1 MTEVTAPRQPVTGVP
16 RVSSGVSARQRR
28 RGRSA
33 HPRSMERLVT
43 TVTCVDEAGVGRRR
57 QNEVYRA
64 GVYGRSPRVPV
75 AARALQARAKQALNP
90 RAYAYVAGGAGDEV
104 TQRANRAAFDRWA
117 VIPRVLR
124 DVSTRDTSVELFGRR
139 LPAPVLLGPVGALEL
154 VHREADL
161 AVARAAA
168 SAGVPMVFSNQA
180 SVSMEDCAAVMG
192 SGPDAAPRWF
202 QLYWSTSDELVESL
216 VGRAEAVG
224 CDALVV
230 TLDTTMLGWRPRDLD
245 LGHLPFALGK
255 GIAQYPSDPVFRE
268 LVEKRAAAAG
278 PREPQPRPT
287 PAAVRALGG
296 MARAWPGSLRENL
309 RSPLPRAAV
318 ETFLGIYSRPSITW
332 DDLAWLRSRTRLPI
346 PLKGVRPPE
355 AARRAL
361 DAGVDGV
368 VVSTHGGRQ
377 VDRSISA
384 LDALPEVV
392 GAVAG
397 RAPVLLDSGI
407 RSGADVFTAVALGA
421 RAVLPGRRFG
431 WVRGLAGE
439 EGVRKVIS
447 DVLGEFDLTLGLTGH
462 TAVEQVSPDVLR
474 RVG

>member
-1 MTEVTAPRQPVTGVP
+1 MD
-16 RVSSGVSARQRR
+16 SA
-28 RGRSA
+28 
-33 HPRSMERLVT
+33 
-43 TVTCVDEAGVGRRR
+43 AGTGRRR
-57 QNEVYRA
+57 QDEVYRA
-64 GVYGRSPRVPV
+64 GVYGRRPRVPTV
-75 AARALQARAKQALNP
+75 ARALQRRARQHLSA
-90 RAYAYVAGGAGDEV
+90 RAYAYVAGGAGDEA

-117 VIPRVLR
+117 VVPRVLR

-139 LPAPVLLGPVGALEL
+139 LPAPLLLGPVGALEL
-154 VHREADL
+154 VHPEADL

-168 SAGVPMVFSNQA
+168 GLGVPMVFSNQA
-180 SVSMEDCAAVMG
+180 SVPMEECAAVMG
-192 SGPDAAPRWF
+192 SAPRWF

-216 VGRAEAVG
+216 VGRAEASG
-224 CDALVV
+224 CEALVV
-230 TLDTTMLGWRPRDLD
+230 TLDTTMLGWRPRALD
-245 LGHLPFALGK
+245 LGHLPFAQGK
-255 GIAQYPSDPVFRE
+255 GIAQYISDPVFRR
-268 LVEKRAAAAG
+268 LVEERARATAAG
-278 PREPQPRPT
+278 SREPQPRPT
-287 PAAVRALGG
+287 PAAVRALVG
-296 MARAWPGSLRENL
+296 MARAWPGSVRENL

-346 PLKGVRPPE
+346 LLKGVLHPDD
-355 AARRAL
+355 ARRAL
-361 DAGVDGV
+361 DEGVDGL

-421 RAVLPGRRFG
+421 TAVLLGRPFAWG
-431 WVRGLAGE
+431 LALAGE
-439 EGVRKVIS
+439 EGVRQVIS
-447 DVLGEFDLTLGLTGH
+447 DVVGEFDLTLGLTGH
-462 TAVEQVSPDVLR
+462 TSVGELSPDILR